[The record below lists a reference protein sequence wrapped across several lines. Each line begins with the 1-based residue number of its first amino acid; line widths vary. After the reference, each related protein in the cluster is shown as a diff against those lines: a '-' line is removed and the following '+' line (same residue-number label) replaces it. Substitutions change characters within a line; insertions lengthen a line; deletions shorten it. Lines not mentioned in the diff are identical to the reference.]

1 MVIYMI
7 SITEIVNV
15 LRKGSI
21 AYLSGI
27 LCLFC
32 STSNAEPKMKL
43 EELVQKLEDAN
54 PWTVERVESVLGA
67 RLALVRSNDV
77 FTVHTSGQFLFEEG
91 LIVEEVHLRLTV
103 ATNGM
108 IRLIV
113 SLSDEASCFTLDRI
127 KRTYPDTKM
136 SPYGFPRGHSLNEK
150 TYFWTKR
157 PWGHIAFGFKERRR
171 DCLSSI
177 VYIPTG
183 EE

>member
-1 MVIYMI
+1 
-7 SITEIVNV
+7 
-15 LRKGSI
+15 
-21 AYLSGI
+21 
-27 LCLFC
+27 
-32 STSNAEPKMKL
+32 MKL

-91 LIVEEVHLRLTV
+91 LIVEEVHLRLRV
-103 ATNGM
+103 DTNGM

-127 KRTYPDTKM
+127 KRTYPDTKI
-136 SPYGFPRGHSLNEK
+136 SPFGFPRGHSLNEQ
-150 TYFWTKR
+150 TYHWAKR

-171 DCLSSI
+171 DCLSGI
-177 VYIPTG
+177 TFIPTG
-183 EE
+183 KE